1 MKHRISQ
8 KLARLKEELRKRA
21 LKEEDEELR
30 NDYWRLYFAA
40 RDAEYEVRQLI
51 SDAETRNVLE
61 VVAAYGLLDVL
72 MEDEK
77 DNPSDMDEKPQASES
92 KASDYEDEIPPRQ
105 KRLWD

>member
-21 LKEEDEELR
+21 VKEKDEELR
-30 NDYWRLYFAA
+30 DDYWRLYYAA

-61 VVAAYGLLDVL
+61 VVANYGLLEIL
-72 MEDEK
+72 MEEERNNPPPVDETPK
-77 DNPSDMDEKPQASES
+77 QSYSTPT
-92 KASDYEDEIPPRQ
+92 DYDDEIPPRQ
-105 KRLWD
+105 LGLWD

>member
-21 LKEEDEELR
+21 LKEEDDEKR
-30 NDYWRLYFAA
+30 DDYWRLYFAA

-61 VVAAYGLLDVL
+61 IVANYGLLDIL
-72 MEDEK
+72 MEEER
-77 DNPSDMDEKPQASES
+77 DNPQPADEKPKQSYS
-92 KASDYEDEIPPRQ
+92 TTTDYDDEIPPRQ
-105 KRLWD
+105 LGLWD

>member
-21 LKEEDEELR
+21 IKEGDEEKR
-30 NDYWRLYFAA
+30 EDYWRLYFAA

-61 VVAAYGLLDVL
+61 VVANYGLLEIL
-72 MEDEK
+72 MEEEL
-77 DNPSDMDEKPQASES
+77 DNPSPADETPKQSYS
-92 KASDYEDEIPPRQ
+92 TSTDYEDEIPPRQ
-105 KRLWD
+105 LGLWD